1 MEKTKNPEKLK
12 VSDIEIL
19 TEDERKKILYVFNDT
34 RTAYPR
40 NKTIHQLFEEQVECT
55 PNNIAVNFKETI
67 ITYRELNQRANQ
79 LAKVLREKGVSEE
92 SIVAI
97 MVPRS
102 IESII
107 GILAILKAGGAY
119 LPIDPEY
126 PNERKLYMLEDSGA
140 KILLTLSHL
149 KPITGILLPHTLY
162 LEDITLYQGDCTNTP
177 QINGA
182 ENLAY
187 VMYTSGSTG
196 KPKGTMVEHRNVVRL
211 VKNTNYIDFKKED
224 RILQT
229 GAIVFDACTFEIWG
243 ALLNGLSLYL
253 VDENTIL
260 DARKLKE
267 ALKEYKITILWLTS
281 PLFNQLSEKNPEMF
295 SSLRVLLVG
304 GDTLSPKHINNVMEQ
319 CPRLTVING
328 YGPTENTTFSTC
340 FIIDGKAEGNIP
352 IGKPISNST
361 AYIVDKY
368 NQLNP
373 IGIFGELWVGGDGVA
388 RGYLKRKELT
398 DEKFIDSP
406 FVQGER
412 IYKTGDLARWLPN
425 GNIEFSGRM
434 DNQVKI
440 RGFRIELGEVE
451 AQLMKHKDIKE
462 VVIIAKTDRN
472 NSKYLCA
479 YFVSDRNLTI
489 PELKEHI
496 LTQLPEYMVPS
507 YFIRLER
514 MPLTQN
520 GKIDRKQLPA
530 PDISILNSGA
540 KYIPPRNDKEE
551 ILAKIWGSVLG
562 IDKLGIEDNFFTLGG
577 DSLKAAEVIAIA
589 SNNNID
595 IAVSDIFRY
604 MTILDMMDAMEDNM
618 QSKEAFDQFA
628 AVQERYN
635 LKDYQCNID
644 SKGEDTLLT
653 GKIEEYSHS
662 KKLKIVTQRNIT
674 TYLHRSL
681 PLCVVLA
688 YDKYLPWYY
697 SNFIQ
702 IFSFTDE
709 SGYVELNYLEPRD
722 CCSEIVDM
730 VCLGYNLLK
739 KEECIIDFIIE
750 KINMGYYLIMNVDEY
765 YLPNKGDYR
774 KNHFVHPSLIYGYDN
789 DIEQLLGIG
798 FDKERLFSE
807 ITFDYSQFSE
817 AYEKGKI
824 HYKNYAPW
832 CGWSAIQLMR
842 PKSFEEEYPFSIDR
856 FLKELKNYLFSI
868 GDSIR
873 MYSFEYNKKQVE
885 FGFKVYDVIIRNLE
899 NLLQGK
905 LTIDYRALHLLSEH
919 KKCMYDRL
927 NYVISKNKLTGRVIK
942 LHMEYLKVVELSND
956 IRLKYLAQSFTRFDS
971 SKLSQEQES
980 MIKNVIEMVEELKN
994 VEYSLLLE
1002 IYEQLKLDLKIDHCI
1017 V

>member
-1 MEKTKNPEKLK
+1 MIKTKNPKNLE
-12 VSDIEIL
+12 VIDIEIL
-19 TEDERKKILYVFNDT
+19 KEDERKKILYVFNNT
-34 RTAYPR
+34 QTAYPR
-40 NKTIHQLFEEQVECT
+40 DKKIHQLFEEQVEAT
-55 PNNIAVNFKETI
+55 PNNIAVKFGEKLF
-67 ITYRELNQRANQ
+67 TYSELNKRANQ
-79 LAKVLREKGVSEE
+79 LAKVLSEKGVGEE

-119 LPIDPEY
+119 LPIDPGY
-126 PNERKLYMLEDSGA
+126 PDERKLYMLEDSGA

-149 KPITGILLPHTLY
+149 KPITGILLPDTLY
-162 LEDITLYQGDCTNTP
+162 LEDITLYQGDGTNIP
-177 QINGA
+177 HINRA

-260 DARKLKE
+260 DAKKLRE

-295 SSLRVLLVG
+295 SELRVLLVG

-319 CPRLTVING
+319 CPRLKVING

-340 FIIDGKAEGNIP
+340 FVIDEKPEGNIP
-352 IGKPISNST
+352 IGRPISNST

-368 NQLNP
+368 NQLLP
-373 IGIFGELWVGGDGVA
+373 IGVFGELWVGGDGVG

-412 IYKTGDLARWLPN
+412 IYKTGDLARWLPD
-425 GNIEFSGRM
+425 GNIEFTGRI

-462 VVIIAKTDRN
+462 VVVIAKTDRN

-479 YFVSDRNLTI
+479 YLVSTRNLTM

-496 LTQLPEYMVPS
+496 LIQLPDYMVPS
-507 YFIRLER
+507 YFIRLDR

-520 GKIDRKQLPA
+520 GKIDKEQLPA
-530 PDISILNSGA
+530 PDISALNSGVE
-540 KYIPPRNDKEE
+540 YIPPRNDKEE

-562 IDKLGIEDNFFTLGG
+562 IDKLGIRDNFFTLGG
-577 DSLKAAEVIAIA
+577 DSLKAVEVIARA
-589 SNNNID
+589 SNNNIN
-595 IAVSDIFRY
+595 ITVSDIFRH
-604 MTILDMMDAMEDNM
+604 MTILDMMDAMGNNL
-618 QSKEAFDQFA
+618 QSEEAFDQFA
-628 AVQERYN
+628 AVQEMYN
-635 LKDYQCNID
+635 LKDYQCNLD
-644 SKGEDTLLT
+644 SKGEDSLLT
-653 GKIEEYSHS
+653 GKREEYSQS
-662 KKLKIVTQRNIT
+662 KELKVVIQRDIT

-730 VCLGYNLLK
+730 VCLGYHLLK
-739 KEECIIDFIIE
+739 REENIIDFIIE
-750 KINMGYYLIMNVDEY
+750 KINMGYYLIINVDEY
-765 YLPNKGDYR
+765 YLPNKGDYK

-789 DIEQLLGIG
+789 KIEQLLGIG
-798 FDKERLFSE
+798 FDKGRLFSE

-817 AYEKGKI
+817 AYEEGKI

-842 PKSFEEEYPFSIDR
+842 PKSFEEEFPFSIDR

-873 MYSFEYNKKQVE
+873 MYSFEYNEKQVE
-885 FGFKVYDVIIRNLE
+885 FGFQVYDVLIRNLE

-927 NYVISKNKLTGRVIK
+927 GYVISKNKLSGRVTK
-942 LHMEYLKVVELSND
+942 LHTEYMKVVELSNEM
-956 IRLKYLAQSFTRFDS
+956 RLKYLAQSFTRFDS
-971 SKLSQEQES
+971 GKLSQEQES
-980 MIKNVIEMVEELKN
+980 MIKHVIKMVVELKN
-994 VEYSLLLE
+994 VEYTLLLE
-1002 IYEQLKLDLKIDHCI
+1002 IYEQLKLDLNIDLL
-1017 V
+1017 